1 MVVMMPP
8 LSLSLRA
15 ILEEYGVLLSQLY
28 RNSLLALAIFQYI
41 CEAFMGL
48 HPSVPLFC
56 YYYNA
61 RFKESSGAMTNVF
74 TFHLHDGRGGTTSTC
89 PRRSGTP
96 GVRIGAGFS
105 CWRRTP
111 FSLADKPER

>member
-61 RFKESSGAMTNVF
+61 RFK
-74 TFHLHDGRGGTTSTC
+74 
-89 PRRSGTP
+89 
-96 GVRIGAGFS
+96 
-105 CWRRTP
+105 
-111 FSLADKPER
+111 